1 MMTSSLNKTESI
13 LTVDINEPLVI
24 REKNNDSSGVVT
36 LILNRPKQFNALS
49 VELLSAIQ
57 TELDSIAQDS
67 NIQIVIIAASGKAFC
82 AGHNLKEMR
91 ENTDEA
97 FHRALF
103 QQCSRMMLTIND
115 MPQVVIAKVQGI
127 ATAAG
132 CQLVAACDLAVAS
145 DNAKFATSGINVG
158 LFCSTPAVAISR
170 NLSRKQ
176 AFEMLITGEF
186 IDAHTALQYGL
197 INRVVPVDQ
206 LDQALQSLINA
217 ITAKSSV
224 AVRTGKNMFYKQL
237 DMPLADAYEYAS
249 EVMTCNMM
257 AEDVS
262 EGIDAFIEKR
272 HAVWKGR

>member
-67 NIQIVIIAASGKAFC
+67 NIQIVIIAANGKAFC

-257 AEDVS
+257 SEDVS